1 MNEEQVPN
9 DKLLKAIESVEAAKR
24 LPKKPMVLSDEDT
37 KRLKL
42 IAEKAKKMRI
52 AKNMSYEQF
61 ALHAGINRNSYYR
74 FEKSASS
81 ANNYTVALLLKV
93 ITGLDST
100 VKEFFQDIQ

>member
-1 MNEEQVPN
+1 MSKKQSSY
-9 DKLLKAIESVEAAKR
+9 DKLLKAKESVEAAKR
-24 LPKKPMVLSDEDT
+24 LPKKPMMLTDDDT

-52 AKNMSYEQF
+52 AKKMSYELF

-74 FEKSASS
+74 FEKSATSGD
-81 ANNYTVALLLKV
+81 NYTVALLLKV

-100 VKEFFQDIQ
+100 FEEFFKDIQ

>member
-1 MNEEQVPN
+1 MSKKQSPYSKV
-9 DKLLKAIESVEAAKR
+9 LKSKESVEAVKR
-24 LPKKPMVLSDEDT
+24 LPKKPMVISDDDT
-37 KRLKL
+37 KRLML

-81 ANNYTVALLLKV
+81 ADNYTVALLLKV
-93 ITGLDST
+93 ISGLDST
-100 VKEFFQDIQ
+100 VKEFFEDL